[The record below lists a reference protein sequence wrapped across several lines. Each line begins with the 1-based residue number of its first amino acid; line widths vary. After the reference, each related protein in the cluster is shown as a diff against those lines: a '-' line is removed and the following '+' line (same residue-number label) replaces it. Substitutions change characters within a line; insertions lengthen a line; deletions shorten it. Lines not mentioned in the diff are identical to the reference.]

1 MREEQPAYI
10 AGIGMITPVGAN
22 AATTTAAVKAGI
34 SGYAVSEFC
43 TREDD
48 SITMGLLPENIF
60 YDFDVELDEGAYFSE
75 CYDHIIKM
83 AHIAAQEALEGV
95 TMDNPFPVILGMPE
109 ESPGVRF
116 ITRESLANNL
126 LKLGAFST
134 SIDRIQ
140 AYSMGRASAIQAI
153 ASGSRGLSIT
163 NDPYVLIGAS
173 DSYFNFTRV
182 RQLSD
187 AGRLLT
193 ENSLD
198 GFAPGEGAGFILLT
212 TSIEKALVVEQHVV
226 AVHPPGLAE
235 EPGHLHSEDAYK
247 GEGLHKAF
255 AEALGNAPEK
265 SIDSIY
271 SSMNGEN
278 FWAKELG
285 VATVRNS
292 RYLKEGYQI
301 EHPLD
306 CLGDLGAATAP
317 VLIGLA
323 AKDLLFGTQH
333 KNILVYASSDYSW
346 RAAVR
351 LEKIQIH

>member
-1 MREEQPAYI
+1 MSGEQPTYI

-22 AATTTAAVKAGI
+22 AVTTAAAVKAGI

-43 TREDD
+43 TRADD
-48 SITMGLLPENIF
+48 SVTMSLLPESIF

-83 AHIAAQEALEGV
+83 AHIATQEALEGV
-95 TMDNPFPVILGMPE
+95 TMDNPLSVILGLPE

-116 ITRESLANNL
+116 ITREALANNL
-126 LKLGAFST
+126 LKLRTFST
-134 SIDRIQ
+134 TIDRIQ
-140 AYSMGRASAIQAI
+140 SYSMGRASAIQAI
-153 ASGSRGLSIT
+153 ASGSRGLTMTS
-163 NDPYVLIGAS
+163 DPYVLIGAS

-193 ENSLD
+193 ENSSD

-212 TSIEKALVVEQHVV
+212 ASVEKALVVDQHVV
-226 AVHPPGLAE
+226 VVHPPGLAE
-235 EPGHLHSEDAYK
+235 EAGHLHSEDAYK
-247 GEGLHKAF
+247 GEGLDKAF
-255 AEALGNAPEK
+255 AEALSNAPEK
-265 SIDSIY
+265 SIDCIY

-301 EHPLD
+301 EHPFD
-306 CLGDLGAATAP
+306 CLGDLGAATAA
-317 VLIGLA
+317 VLVGLA
-323 AKDLLFGTQH
+323 ARDLLFG
-333 KNILVYASSDYSW
+333 A
-346 RAAVR
+346 
-351 LEKIQIH
+351 

>member
-1 MREEQPAYI
+1 
-10 AGIGMITPVGAN
+10 MITPVGAN
-22 AATTTAAVKAGI
+22 AAKTAAAVKAGI
-34 SGYAVSEFC
+34 SGYAVSEFD

-48 SITMGLLPENIF
+48 SITMSMLPGNIF
-60 YDFDVELDEGAYFSE
+60 NDFDVELDEGVYFSE

-83 AHIAAQEALEGV
+83 AHIATQEALDGV
-95 TMDNPFPVILGMPE
+95 IVDNLLPVILCLPE

-116 ITRESLANNL
+116 ITREELANNL
-126 LKLGAFST
+126 LKLGTFST
-134 SIDRIQ
+134 TIDRIQ
-140 AYSMGRASAIQAI
+140 AYAMGRASAIQAI
-153 ASGSRGLSIT
+153 AYGSRGLSMT
-163 NDPYVLIGAS
+163 SDPYVLVGAS
-173 DSYFNFTRV
+173 DSYLNFMRV

-193 ENSLD
+193 ENSAD

-212 TSIEKALVVEQHVV
+212 TSVEKALVVDQHAVV
-226 AVHPPGLAE
+226 VHTPGLAE
-235 EPGHLHSEDAYK
+235 EPGHMYSEDVYK
-247 GEGLHKAF
+247 GEGLHQAF
-255 AEALGNAPEK
+255 ADALGNAPEK
-265 SIDSIY
+265 SIDCIY

-323 AKDLLFGTQH
+323 ARNLLFSTQN

-351 LEKIQIH
+351 LEKVQIH